1 MMKKYIFVALTT
13 LLFVCPNFAQFTTV
27 TYDFE
32 RNWFNEGQALPA
44 EKSMIIKGIA
54 PKNVEMITF
63 NILSAK
69 RNDELYQATWQKT
82 TNNEFAL
89 TVPYMLRASDRYD
102 FRIDTYEK
110 LASDK
115 QKELVQ
121 DLEATLDTYVEVNLK
136 GDKEIKLLKNSKKTM
151 QELQAIVEKVLLPYR
166 NKNGYW
172 SSEFSEVV
180 KLKLEQLDNA
190 DLETNYVKGDTTT
203 TRKAVRQ
210 NTRQELVNELK
221 AQIERE
227 AMRMLEGD
235 VLVLTTSRIVDDY
248 MTEAKMN
255 SLSINIGYGGVYL
268 DGKWS
273 NLSYDAAPYVG
284 LAFPLGNSILGS
296 KLLSNTSVT
305 MGVFLNN
312 FEDAQGNEI
321 TGLVVNR
328 PIYLGFDHKLF
339 QFVRLNAGATF
350 LEENDGTGDLSANK
364 NVMIRPYVGLS
375 ARIDLSVKLGK

>member
-1 MMKKYIFVALTT
+1 MMKKYLFVALAT
-13 LLFVCPNFAQFTTV
+13 LLFVYPNFAQFTTV

-32 RNWFNEGQALPA
+32 RNWFNEGQTLPA

-54 PKNVEMITF
+54 PQGVEMISF

-102 FRIDTYEK
+102 FRVDTYEK

-115 QKELVQ
+115 RKELEQ
-121 DLEATLDTYVEVNLK
+121 DLEATLDTYVEVNLR
-136 GDKEIKLLKNSKKTM
+136 GEKEIKLLKNSKKTM
-151 QELQAIVEKVLLPYR
+151 QELQEIVEKVLSPYR

-172 SSEFSEVV
+172 ASEFSEVV
-180 KLKLEQLDNA
+180 KLKLEQLDKA
-190 DLETNYVKGDTTT
+190 DLESNYVKGDTTM

-210 NTRQELVNELK
+210 TTREELVNELK

-235 VLVLTTSRIVDDY
+235 VLVLTTSRYVDDY
-248 MTEAKMN
+248 MTEAKIN
-255 SLSINIGYGGVYL
+255 SLSINVGYGGVYL
-268 DGKWS
+268 DGKW
-273 NLSYDAAPYVG
+273 NDLSYDAAPYVG
-284 LAFPLGNSILGS
+284 LAFPLGNSVLGS

-305 MGVFLNN
+305 MGIFLNN
-312 FEDAQGNEI
+312 LEDAQGNEI
-321 TGLVVNR
+321 TGFVVNR
-328 PIYLGFDHKLF
+328 PIYFGLDHKLF
-339 QFVRLNAGATF
+339 QFVRINAGATF
-350 LEENDGTGDLSANK
+350 LEETGAAGDLSANK